1 VNCLQKTATLGLI
14 QALVDH
20 CRPPQGRFAG
30 MLRRLGKEAAKEFAR
45 LPRISD
51 SDLKKAEKAIVAL
64 GEKTG
69 WEGKGK
75 HPATIV
81 SFLLAA
87 IDEEPSFDGKIVEIL
102 NELHA
107 YMERGKNRLQP
118 CYWAGA
124 RAAEIWAEVSAEL
137 ER

>member
-1 VNCLQKTATLGLI
+1 MNYLQKTATLGLV

-30 MLRRLGKEAAKEFAR
+30 LLRRLGKEAGKEFAK
-45 LPRISD
+45 LPRLSD
-51 SDLKKAEKAIVAL
+51 SDMKRAEKAIVEL
-64 GEKTG
+64 GERTG

-87 IDEEPSFDGKIVEIL
+87 IDEERGFDGKIVEVL

-107 YMERGKNRLQP
+107 YMEHGKSRLQP
-118 CYWAGA
+118 CCWAGA
-124 RAAEIWAEVSAEL
+124 RAAEIWLEVSGKL
-137 ER
+137 